1 MSFATTIPLLLGL
14 VIWAGI
20 LALVIYLAVLLIKAL
35 RKYLK
40 SGPVRQEKAEMA
52 RSLGEA
58 IRYHRTRC
66 KMTQEFVAESL
77 GVSRQA
83 VSKWERNEAMPEV
96 EKLVRIS
103 RQFGVSTDYLLLEEL
118 EEPETANTTAPA
130 AGLWVRVKQW
140 YRNRGYL
147 LAWVLAAWGVWN
159 LVDLAVLA
167 ANTYQQ
173 AQDLENFAWVKYVQM
188 VYIPTMIPHV
198 LLILVSV
205 ILVFRGRQLAG
216 RLRWYHLGWLLV
228 LMGLLNMRLPL
239 PAPLRFL
246 QTGPVWSISTA
257 LLVYLAEY
265 GPENMW
271 EFVEVTF
278 WDDLPCLLVTIL
290 GFAILILGCRY
301 DQRTSLRKIE

>member
-1 MSFATTIPLLLGL
+1 MKDSSLGSFLQQ
-14 VIWAGI
+14 
-20 LALVIYLAVLLIKAL
+20 L
-35 RKYLK
+35 RKENQL
-40 SGPVRQEKAEMA
+40 
-52 RSLGEA
+52 
-58 IRYHRTRC
+58 
-66 KMTQEFVAESL
+66 TQKELASQLHVTDK
-77 GVSRQA
+77 A
-83 VSKWERNEAMPEV
+83 VSKWERSEAMPEA
-96 EKLVRIS
+96 EKLVRIG

-228 LMGLLNMRLPL
+228 LAEHAAPPSRASAVFADGAGLEYFHCVAGVSGGVWAGEYVGICGGDFLGRPALSSGDHFGLRHPHPGLP
-239 PAPLRFL
+239 
-246 QTGPVWSISTA
+246 V
-257 LLVYLAEY
+257 
-265 GPENMW
+265 
-271 EFVEVTF
+271 
-278 WDDLPCLLVTIL
+278 
-290 GFAILILGCRY
+290 
-301 DQRTSLRKIE
+301 

>member
-1 MSFATTIPLLLGL
+1 MTFG
-14 VIWAGI
+14 
-20 LALVIYLAVLLIKAL
+20 
-35 RKYLK
+35 
-40 SGPVRQEKAEMA
+40 EK
-52 RSLGEA
+52 LQKL
-58 IRYHRTRC
+58 RTRAGLS
-66 KMTQEFVAESL
+66 QDQLAEL
-77 GVSRQA
+77 LDVSRQA
-83 VSKWERNEAMPEV
+83 VSKWERNEAMPEA

-228 LMGLLNMRLPL
+228 LAEHAAPPSRASAVFADGAGLEYFHCVAGVSGGVWAGEYVGISGGDFLGRPALSSGDHFGLRHPHPGLP
-239 PAPLRFL
+239 
-246 QTGPVWSISTA
+246 V
-257 LLVYLAEY
+257 
-265 GPENMW
+265 
-271 EFVEVTF
+271 
-278 WDDLPCLLVTIL
+278 
-290 GFAILILGCRY
+290 
-301 DQRTSLRKIE
+301 

>member
-1 MSFATTIPLLLGL
+1 MKDSSLGSFLQQ
-14 VIWAGI
+14 
-20 LALVIYLAVLLIKAL
+20 L
-35 RKYLK
+35 RKENQL
-40 SGPVRQEKAEMA
+40 
-52 RSLGEA
+52 
-58 IRYHRTRC
+58 
-66 KMTQEFVAESL
+66 TQKELASQLHVTDK
-77 GVSRQA
+77 A
-83 VSKWERNEAMPEV
+83 VSKWERNEAMPEA

-167 ANTYQQ
+167 ADRYQQ
-173 AQDLENFAWVKYVQM
+173 AQDLENFAWAKYVQM

-278 WDDLPCLLVTIL
+278 
-290 GFAILILGCRY
+290 
-301 DQRTSLRKIE
+301 

>member
-1 MSFATTIPLLLGL
+1 MTFG
-14 VIWAGI
+14 
-20 LALVIYLAVLLIKAL
+20 
-35 RKYLK
+35 
-40 SGPVRQEKAEMA
+40 EK
-52 RSLGEA
+52 LQKL
-58 IRYHRTRC
+58 RTRAGLSQDQLA
-66 KMTQEFVAESL
+66 KL
-77 GVSRQA
+77 LDVSRQA
-83 VSKWERNEAMPEV
+83 VSKWERNEAMPEA

-228 LMGLLNMRLPL
+228 LMGLLNFHCVAGVSGGVWAGEYVGISGGDFLGRPALSSGDHFGLRHPHPGLP
-239 PAPLRFL
+239 
-246 QTGPVWSISTA
+246 V
-257 LLVYLAEY
+257 
-265 GPENMW
+265 
-271 EFVEVTF
+271 
-278 WDDLPCLLVTIL
+278 
-290 GFAILILGCRY
+290 
-301 DQRTSLRKIE
+301 